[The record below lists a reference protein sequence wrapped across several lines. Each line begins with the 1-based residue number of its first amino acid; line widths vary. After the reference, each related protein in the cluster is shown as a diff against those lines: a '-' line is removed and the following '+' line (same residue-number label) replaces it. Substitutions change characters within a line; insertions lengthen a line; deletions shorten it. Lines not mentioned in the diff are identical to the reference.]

1 MVKTDYGVIR
11 GESKFL
17 RCFSRDPVTKE
28 GFKEFTDEAGAMVKK
43 RDKLEWESFDT
54 FVEDVKRFPMV
65 EEAVLNTGD
74 TAYYCSCYD
83 GRHGNQCIHVL
94 AVKIQAKIIP
104 EVTYCPIA
112 NTGKG
117 SRKDSTGLKGKA
129 PRQQKKY

>member
-54 FVEDVKRFPMV
+54 FVEDVKRLAGGGRCLTPETLPTTAPVTTEDTETNASTCWQLRSRPRLFP
-65 EEAVLNTGD
+65 
-74 TAYYCSCYD
+74 
-83 GRHGNQCIHVL
+83 R
-94 AVKIQAKIIP
+94 
-104 EVTYCPIA
+104 
-112 NTGKG
+112 
-117 SRKDSTGLKGKA
+117 
-129 PRQQKKY
+129 